1 LDSNERSDET
11 STTFDQ
17 RQQLLLNSAVNVFA
31 DKGFHATSMR
41 EISRESGMS
50 LAGIYHY
57 VTGKTELLYLIQD
70 RCFSQVIAGARNAV
84 ANELTPAE
92 RLRAFIRHHIEF
104 FAAHMAEMKVLSH
117 EEEELTGTRRAQV
130 RNQKREYVDLLTEL
144 LEQVSPAGVNR
155 QVAAYAL
162 FGMMNWIYTWYKP
175 TGPVP
180 PDRLADDLTHLF
192 LNGFLQPTT
201 HAATQLVATHGG

>member
-1 LDSNERSDET
+1 MA
-11 STTFDQ
+11 TFDE
-17 RQQLLLNSAVNVFA
+17 RQQLLLNSAVKVFA

-70 RCFSQVIAGARNAV
+70 RCFAQVISGARA
-84 ANELTPAE
+84 AISRELTPAE
-92 RLRAFIRHHIEF
+92 RLRAFIRHHVEF
-104 FAAHMAEMKVLSH
+104 FTAHMDEMKVLSH
-117 EEEELTGTRRAQV
+117 EEDELTGTMRAQV
-130 RNQKREYVDLLTEL
+130 RRQKREYVSLLLDL
-144 LEQVSPAGVNR
+144 LEQVTQSGVNR

-175 TGPVP
+175 TGPVS
-180 PDRLADDLTHLF
+180 PDQLAEDLTHLF

-201 HAATQLVATHGG
+201 NATPQLVATHGG

>member
-1 LDSNERSDET
+1 M
-11 STTFDQ
+11 TTFDE
-17 RQQLLLNSAVNVFA
+17 RQQLLLNAAVKVFA

-57 VTGKTELLYLIQD
+57 VSGKPELLFLIQD
-70 RCFSQVIAGARNAV
+70 RCFNQVIAGAKAAV
-84 ANELTPAE
+84 SREITPAE
-92 RLRAFIRHHIEF
+92 RLRAFIRHHVEF
-104 FAAHMAEMKVLSH
+104 FTAHMAEMKVLSH
-117 EEEELTGTRRAQV
+117 EEDELSGTMRAQV
-130 RNQKREYVDLLTEL
+130 RKQKREYVSLLVDL
-144 LEQVSPAGVNR
+144 LEQVTAAGINR

-175 TGPVP
+175 SGPVT

>member
-1 LDSNERSDET
+1 M
-11 STTFDQ
+11 TTFDE
-17 RQQLLLNSAVNVFA
+17 RQQLLVNSAVKVFA

-57 VTGKTELLYLIQD
+57 VTGKTELLFLIQD
-70 RCFSQVIAGARNAV
+70 RCFGQVIAGARNAIGGGI
-84 ANELTPAE
+84 TPAE
-92 RLRAFIRHHIEF
+92 RLRAFIHHHVEF

-117 EEEELTGTRRAQV
+117 EEDELTGTMRAQV
-130 RNQKREYVDLLTEL
+130 RKQKREYVSMLVDL
-144 LEQVSPAGVNR
+144 LEQVSPGGVNR
-155 QVAAYAL
+155 QVAAYGL

-175 TGPVP
+175 TGAVP
-180 PDRLADDLTHLF
+180 PGQLADDLTHLF

-201 HAATQLVATHGG
+201 HAATHLVATHGG

>member
-1 LDSNERSDET
+1 LL
-11 STTFDQ
+11 TFDERQ
-17 RQQLLLNSAVNVFA
+17 QQLLTSAVKVFA
-31 DKGFHATSMR
+31 DNGFHATSMR
-41 EISRESGMS
+41 EIARASGMS

-70 RCFSQVIAGARNAV
+70 RCFTQVIAGARAAIAPEIN
-84 ANELTPAE
+84 PAD
-92 RLRAFIRHHIEF
+92 RLRAFIRHHVEF
-104 FAAHMAEMKVLSH
+104 FTAHMAEMKVLSH
-117 EEEELTGTRRAQV
+117 EEDELSGTMRAQIHK
-130 RNQKREYVDLLTEL
+130 QKREYVNLLIEL
-144 LEQVSPAGVNR
+144 LERVSGDGVNR

-180 PDRLADDLTHLF
+180 PGRLADDMTHLF

-201 HAATQLVATHGG
+201 HAAAQLVATHGG

>member
-1 LDSNERSDET
+1 LDSNERSDEPV
-11 STTFDQ
+11 TTFDQ

-31 DKGFHATSMR
+31 GKGFHATSMR
-41 EISRESGMS
+41 EIARESGLS

-57 VTGKTELLYLIQD
+57 VSGKTELLFLIQD
-70 RCFSQVIAGARNAV
+70 RCFSQVIAGAREAV
-84 ANELTPAE
+84 AREIGPAE
-92 RLRAFIRHHIEF
+92 RLRAFIHHHIEF

-117 EEEELTGTRRAQV
+117 EEDELTGTMRAQV
-130 RNQKREYVDLLTEL
+130 RNRKREYVDLLAEL
-144 LEQVSPAGVNR
+144 LDEVSTSGVNR

-175 TGPVP
+175 TGAVP

-192 LNGFLQPTT
+192 LNGFLHPTT
-201 HAATQLVATHGG
+201 HAAASLAATHGG

>member
-1 LDSNERSDET
+1 M
-11 STTFDQ
+11 TTFDQ
-17 RQQLLLNSAVNVFA
+17 RQQLLLTSAVNVFA

-41 EISRESGMS
+41 EIARESGMS

-57 VTGKTELLYLIQD
+57 VAGKTELLFLIQD
-70 RCFSQVIAGARNAV
+70 RCFSQVMAGSLAAIAA
-84 ANELTPAE
+84 ETTPE
-92 RLRAFIRHHIEF
+92 GRLRAFIRHHVEF

-117 EEEELTGTRRAQV
+117 EEEELTGTMRARVV
-130 RNQKREYVDLLTEL
+130 RQKREYVSLLVSL
-144 LEQVSPAGVNR
+144 LDDVSASGVNR

-175 TGPVP
+175 SGPVP
-180 PDRLADDLTHLF
+180 PARLADDLTHLF

-201 HAATQLVATHGG
+201 HAAAELVATHGG

>member
-1 LDSNERSDET
+1 
-11 STTFDQ
+11 
-17 RQQLLLNSAVNVFA
+17 
-31 DKGFHATSMR
+31 MR

-57 VTGKTELLYLIQD
+57 VSGKTELLYLIQD
-70 RCFSQVIAGARNAV
+70 RCFSQVIGGARAAV
-84 ANELTPAE
+84 AGEITPAD
-92 RLRAFIRHHIEF
+92 RLRGFIHHHIEF

-117 EEEELTGTRRAQV
+117 EEEELTGTMLAQV
-130 RNQKREYVDLLTEL
+130 RKQKREYVNLLIEL

-175 TGPVP
+175 TGPIP
-180 PDRLADDLTHLF
+180 PDRLAGDLTHLF
-192 LNGFLQPTT
+192 LNGFLQPIT
-201 HAATQLVATHGG
+201 HAAPELVATHGG

>member
-1 LDSNERSDET
+1 M
-11 STTFDQ
+11 TTFDE
-17 RQQLLLNSAVNVFA
+17 RQQLLLNSAVKVFA

-57 VTGKTELLYLIQD
+57 VTGKTELLFLIQD
-70 RCFSQVIAGARNAV
+70 RCFGQVIAGAKSAIGV
-84 ANELTPAE
+84 EITPAE
-92 RLRAFIRHHIEF
+92 RLRAFIHHHVEF

-117 EEEELTGTRRAQV
+117 EEDELAGTMRAQV
-130 RNQKREYVDLLTEL
+130 RKQKREYVSMLVEL
-144 LEQVSPAGVNR
+144 LEQVSSAGVNR

-175 TGPVP
+175 TGAVP

-201 HAATQLVATHGG
+201 HAAAQLVATHGG